1 MSEFYNRLI
10 YDKDYRNENFDDSI
24 ITNFNII
31 NLFGK
36 EKLEEIQEKIS
47 KATGLAFVTV
57 DYKGEPVT
65 KMTSFTDFCS
75 EIRKDKKSACI
86 CKSSDAFGAIQAA
99 VTQKNSVYF
108 CPCGLLEIAIPIIV
122 RGHYL
127 GGFIGGQ
134 VRCPDAPKEIIKL
147 SNVIKHSENYKED
160 KYKQELFKST
170 AIYKYDDFIN
180 ISELISLIINQLGE
194 KEIYRLMQ
202 NNSLEKE
209 FEELSNSKKK
219 LIIEN
224 QLKNIELINL
234 KAQLN
239 PYFLINVL
247 NSISNLSVIEDSPK
261 TNEIIIMFAE
271 YLKQNL
277 CNSKNYSYLLE
288 EFQNVEKYLK
298 IQKVKYGDLLEYSID
313 MPENMNMQRIP
324 CNIIIPFVENAV
336 YFGIAT
342 KKEGGLV
349 KIKSYYEKEDIF
361 ICIEDNGSGFN
372 DEAIAKKFKLF
383 KENYEGESIQISMK
397 NARQKLITL
406 FGENYDTSITIVEG
420 KGTKSIIRFPIKFN
434 EGNV

>member
-1 MSEFYNRLI
+1 MNEFYNRLN
-10 YDKDYRNENFDDSI
+10 YENDIKSTNIDENI
-24 ITNFNII
+24 IENFNII

-36 EKLEEIQEKIS
+36 EKLEDIQEKIS
-47 KATGLAFVTV
+47 KASGLAFVTV

-65 KMTSFTDFCS
+65 KMTSFTNFCS
-75 EIRKDKKSACI
+75 KIRKDKKAACI

-122 RGHYL
+122 NGHYL

-134 VRCPDAPKEIIKL
+134 VRCLDAPQEISKL
-147 SNVIKHSENYKED
+147 SNVIKPFKDYKED
-160 KYKQELFKST
+160 KYIQELFNNIP
-170 AIYKYDDFIN
+170 IYEYDNFIN
-180 ISELISLIINQLGE
+180 LSEMISLIINQLGE
-194 KEIYRLMQ
+194 KEVYRLMQ
-202 NNSLEKE
+202 NDSLEKKV
-209 FEELSNSKKK
+209 EELNNDKKK

-239 PYFLINVL
+239 PYFLVNVL

-261 TNEIIIMFAE
+261 TNEMIIMFAK

-277 CNSKNYSYLLE
+277 CNSKNYFYLSE
-288 EFQNVEKYLK
+288 EFENIEKYFQ
-298 IQKVKYGDLLEYSID
+298 IQKIKYGDLLEYSID
-313 MPENMNMQRIP
+313 IPEKMNMQRIP

-342 KKEGGLV
+342 KKEGGWV
-349 KIKSYYEKEDIF
+349 KIKSYYEKEDVF

-372 DEAIAKKFKLF
+372 DETIAKKFKLF
-383 KENYEGESIQISMK
+383 KENYEGESIQISIT

-406 FGENYDTSITIVEG
+406 FGGNYDTSIEIVEG
-420 KGTKSIIRFPIKFN
+420 KGTKSIIRFPMKFN